1 MSSISET
8 LSTQI
13 AVFYLVLVPAVAAAA
28 YILRHCF
35 VVLRQGES
43 MVLERSGRFLKI
55 LTPGFHMLAPFVD
68 RPRALSWR
76 TLQLSDSR
84 TTSHFVK
91 TSPTRI
97 DMRQQVLDFSEQ
109 DMLTMDNIPI
119 QLGCTATLEVAD
131 VKKAAYSVQSL
142 ADSIELLLLAE
153 LRAIISQQAFSS
165 MCSSWDIINTR
176 LHTGARGALER
187 WGVRLL
193 RASVSV
199 INIPNDI
206 KEALDFEI
214 HEEKERR
221 AYILEADGAR
231 ESAIT
236 RSRGAAAQTVLL
248 AEADKAVSI
257 QRARGDAEAKII
269 VAQVN
274 RLDELRAVMWLTL
287 LLQAEADSIS
297 QLKDAV
303 KDVGVRATDYLT
315 AIQVPAQLPLPSA
328 LSRSN
333 LSLDSHQHSL
343 RQYLNSLSK
352 VTMDSSNSEVT
363 AHWHSPNA
371 TLRPHCL
378 PRSNPPFCALRRR
391 CR

>member
-1 MSSISET
+1 MSSVSEA
-8 LSTQI
+8 LSTQLAAFYLAIVPAFI
-13 AVFYLVLVPAVAAAA
+13 AVY

-35 VVLRQGES
+35 VVICQGEN

-55 LTPGFHMLAPFVD
+55 LTPGFHLLAPFVD

-76 TLQLSDSR
+76 LVRLSDSR

-91 TSPTRI
+91 VYPTRI
-97 DMRQQVLDFSEQ
+97 DVRQQVLDFSEQ

-119 QLGCTATLEVAD
+119 RLGCTVILEIAD

-165 MCSSWDIINTR
+165 MCSSWDTINTR
-176 LHTGARGALER
+176 LNTGARGALER

-193 RASVSV
+193 RSSVSV
-199 INIPNDI
+199 ISIPDDI

-269 VAQVN
+269 VAQVKEKN
-274 RLDELRAVMWLTL
+274 R
-287 LLQAEADSIS
+287 
-297 QLKDAV
+297 
-303 KDVGVRATDYLT
+303 
-315 AIQVPAQLPLPSA
+315 
-328 LSRSN
+328 
-333 LSLDSHQHSL
+333 
-343 RQYLNSLSK
+343 
-352 VTMDSSNSEVT
+352 
-363 AHWHSPNA
+363 
-371 TLRPHCL
+371 
-378 PRSNPPFCALRRR
+378 
-391 CR
+391 

>member
-1 MSSISET
+1 MSSTSEE

-13 AVFYLVLVPAVAAAA
+13 AVFYLILAPVVAAAA
-28 YILRHCF
+28 YIFRHCF
-35 VVLRQGES
+35 VVLRQGEN
-43 MVLERSGRFLKI
+43 MVLERRGFFLKI
-55 LTPGFHMLAPFVD
+55 LTPGFHLLAPVVD
-68 RPRALSWR
+68 RPRAISWR
-76 TLQLSDSR
+76 AVQLNSSR
-84 TTSHFVK
+84 SGSYFAK

-97 DMRQQVLDFSEQ
+97 DLRQQVLDFAQQ
-109 DMLTMDNIPI
+109 DMLTMDNIPL
-119 QLGCTATLEVAD
+119 QLGCSATLEIAD
-131 VKKAAYSVQSL
+131 VKKAAYSVQNL

-165 MCSSWDIINTR
+165 ICGCWDAINARLYSS
-176 LHTGARGALER
+176 ARGGLER

-199 INIPNDI
+199 IRIPDDI

-269 VAQVN
+269 VAQVSSTAESMFMPLTCGVCVAGGGGQHLRSEGRCEGRGRARH
-274 RLDELRAVMWLTL
+274 RLPDRHT
-287 LLQAEADSIS
+287 
-297 QLKDAV
+297 
-303 KDVGVRATDYLT
+303 
-315 AIQVPAQLPLPSA
+315 SA
-328 LSRSN
+328 LKVHECKRGFVTRACVSACTDSFSIAPR
-333 LSLDSHQHSL
+333 LSPLKL
-343 RQYLNSLSK
+343 FFQYLNSLSK
-352 VTMDSSNSEVT
+352 VTMDSSGSEVILVP
-363 AHWHSPNA
+363 SE
-371 TLRPHCL
+371 
-378 PRSNPPFCALRRR
+378 ALDAAASSS
-391 CR
+391 

>member
-1 MSSISET
+1 MFPIRHHTGAWPFESLSNRLFLYRCAIKQHRMSGTSET

-13 AVFYLVLVPAVAAAA
+13 AVLYLVVVPAVVAAS
-28 YILRHCF
+28 YVWRHCF
-35 VVLRQGES
+35 VMLRQGEN
-43 MVLERSGRFLKI
+43 MVLERNGRFLKI
-55 LTPGFHMLAPFVD
+55 LTPGFHLLAPLVD

-76 TLQLSDSR
+76 LLQLSDSR

-91 TSPTRI
+91 AFPTRI
-97 DMRQQVLDFSEQ
+97 DVRQQVLDFSQQ

-119 QLGCTATLEVAD
+119 QLGCTVTLEIAD

-153 LRAIISQQAFSS
+153 LRSIISQQPFSS
-165 MCSSWDIINTR
+165 MCSSWDTINAR
-176 LHTGARGALER
+176 LCTGARGALER

-199 INIPNDI
+199 ISIPDDI

-269 VAQVN
+269 VAQVK
-274 RLDELRAVMWLTL
+274 LPD
-287 LLQAEADSIS
+287 
-297 QLKDAV
+297 QL
-303 KDVGVRATDYLT
+303 
-315 AIQVPAQLPLPSA
+315 
-328 LSRSN
+328 
-333 LSLDSHQHSL
+333 
-343 RQYLNSLSK
+343 
-352 VTMDSSNSEVT
+352 
-363 AHWHSPNA
+363 
-371 TLRPHCL
+371 
-378 PRSNPPFCALRRR
+378 
-391 CR
+391 

>member
-1 MSSISET
+1 MSSTSEE

-13 AVFYLVLVPAVAAAA
+13 AAFYLILAPAVAAAA
-28 YILRHCF
+28 YIFRHCF
-35 VVLRQGES
+35 VVLHQGEN
-43 MVLERSGRFLKI
+43 MVLERRGFFLKI
-55 LTPGFHMLAPFVD
+55 LTPGFHLLAPVVD
-68 RPRALSWR
+68 RPRAISWR
-76 TLQLSDSR
+76 AVQLNSSR
-84 TTSHFVK
+84 SESYFAK
-91 TSPTRI
+91 TSPARI
-97 DMRQQVLDFSEQ
+97 DLRQQVLDFAQQ
-109 DMLTMDNIPI
+109 DMLTMDNIPL
-119 QLGCTATLEVAD
+119 QLGCSATLEIAD
-131 VKKAAYSVQSL
+131 VKKAAYSVQNL

-165 MCSSWDIINTR
+165 ICSCWDAINAR
-176 LHTGARGALER
+176 LYSSARGGMER

-199 INIPNDI
+199 IRIPDDI

-274 RLDELRAVMWLTL
+274 YTAESKFVPLSDVSVAGGGGQHLR
-287 LLQAEADSIS
+287 
-297 QLKDAV
+297 
-303 KDVGVRATDYLT
+303 
-315 AIQVPAQLPLPSA
+315 
-328 LSRSN
+328 
-333 LSLDSHQHSL
+333 
-343 RQYLNSLSK
+343 
-352 VTMDSSNSEVT
+352 SEG
-363 AHWHSPNA
+363 
-371 TLRPHCL
+371 R
-378 PRSNPPFCALRRR
+378 RKGRRR
-391 CR
+391 ARHRLPDRNTSAPSCMSTSVF